1 MNIRRRLGI
10 SPTRQAQLV
19 RVMQLILAA
28 IVALA
33 VLSGEVGIVTNAGIA
48 LLVTFLPALL
58 ERRYTLTMDAGIVL
72 WITTAM
78 FLHAIGTVP
87 LPFFDFSSAYSSL
100 WWYDHVTH
108 ALSSSLVAGVAY
120 ATTRALEEHTEYISM
135 PPAFT
140 FVYLLLFIVAFGV
153 VWELLEFLIAESAAA
168 FGTAQVLTQ
177 YGLEDTMLDLFYD
190 IVGGVLVAIFA
201 TAHLTDISDQLA
213 ARLDARQA
221 R

>member
-1 MNIRRRLGI
+1 MKIRRRIGL
-10 SPTRQAQLV
+10 SSTQQAWLV
-19 RVMQLILAA
+19 RAMQAILAA
-28 IVALA
+28 VVLA
-33 VLSGEVGIVTNAGIA
+33 GVLTGAIGTVTNAGIA
-48 LLVTFLPALL
+48 LAVTFLPAVL
-58 ERRYTLTMDAGIVL
+58 ERRYTLTMDVGIVL

-78 FLHAIGTVP
+78 FLHAVGTLP
-87 LPFFDFSSAYSSL
+87 LPVLDFASAYSSI

-120 ATTRALEEHTEYISM
+120 ATTRAIDEHTEYIVM

-153 VWELLEFLIAESAAA
+153 VWELLEFLIAEAAAA

-177 YGLEDTMLDLFYD
+177 YGLEDTALDLFYD
-190 IVGGVLVAIFA
+190 ILGGVLVAVFA

-213 ARLDARQA
+213 ARLDAR
-221 R
+221 RTR